1 MNKLLIIESP
11 NKIQTI
17 NKYLKD
23 DNFKIIATIGHI
35 RDLPSNS
42 LGFDEKTLEPRWII
56 PSSKKG
62 LQPKSKIVANIK
74 EEAKN
79 ADEIYLATDPDREG
93 EAISWHV
100 YSILPDRDKAKCKRI
115 TFNEITKP
123 AILEALQHP
132 RNLDDN
138 WIHSQFARRLLDR
151 LVGYKV
157 SKEVR
162 KKTGGRSAG
171 RVQSV
176 ALKMIYDREQQI
188 KHFKPVDWWTLD
200 PISKKYGKLI
210 LREINPKLKS
220 IHVDKTEGDNV
231 SGIDFNDLTSAEK
244 VKADLTK
251 KFKIYH
257 IEKPKR
263 YSSNPKEPYKTST
276 LQQDAINRLKWSV
289 TKATFVAQKL
299 YEGVKIDNEYVAL
312 ISYPRTDSVRISPYF
327 VEQAKKFVTSV
338 FGPQYFQIHKLASDK
353 NKANVQD
360 AHEAIRVTD
369 PFITPSS
376 IKNKIQKEEYELY
389 NLIWCRTIASFMIP
403 AQYENTIVRIIN
415 NENKFYTYSR
425 ILVEPGYKKVY
436 RDDTELPTRDLRLS
450 DDLLGTTIDDIE
462 TIEIKKHTSEPPARY
477 TQASLIKELDNAGVG
492 RPSTYRSMANMA
504 IERGYAQLISH
515 SYQMLSLGDDVVIFL
530 GKYFEFIMDKDFT
543 KFFENQLDLIA
554 EGKLDW
560 KDPIVKF
567 RPILNK
573 SIKKAEKADDK
584 AYTVNRKCPECG
596 SELVYRYTK
605 DKGIR
610 FIGCSN
616 YPKCKYNEFPNT
628 IPSKKT
634 GLKCPECGSDLVIK
648 MSKRKR
654 KFVGCSN
661 YPACNFIM
669 KTNSSMIKTI
679 EDAID
684 ENKIPDVKVEK
695 ATFEKKTADINTKK
709 KSK

>member
-11 NKIQTI
+11 NKIHTI

-74 EEAKN
+74 EEAKK

-100 YSILPDRDKAKCKRI
+100 YSILPDQDKTKCKRI

-123 AILEALQHP
+123 AILAALEHP
-132 RNLDDN
+132 RDLDDN

-200 PISKKYGKLI
+200 PISTKYGKLI
-210 LREINPKLKS
+210 LREIDPKLKN
-220 IHVDKTEGDNV
+220 IKINKTNDESV
-231 SGIDFNDLTSAEK
+231 SGVDFKDLASAEK

-251 KFKIYH
+251 KFKIYR
-257 IEKPKR
+257 IEKPKH
-263 YSSNPKEPYKTST
+263 YFSNPKEPYKTST

-327 VEQAKKFVTSV
+327 TEQAKKFITSA
-338 FGPQYFQIHKLASDK
+338 FGAKYFQIHKQTSDK
-353 NKANVQD
+353 NNANVQD
-360 AHEAIRVTD
+360 AHEAIRVID
-369 PFITPSS
+369 PFITPKS
-376 IKNKIQKEEYELY
+376 IKNKVEKEEYELY
-389 NLIWCRTIASFMIP
+389 NLIWCRTIASFMTP
-403 AQYENTIVRIIN
+403 AQYENTVVRIIN

-425 ILVEPGYKKVY
+425 ILVEPGYKKIY
-436 RDDTELPTRDLRLS
+436 FDDTELPTRDLCLS
-450 DDLLGTTIDDIE
+450 DSLLGKTINDIK

-477 TQASLIKELDNAGVG
+477 TQASLIRELDNAGVG

-504 IERGYAQLISH
+504 IERGYAQLNSH
-515 SYQMLSLGDDVVIFL
+515 SYQMLSLGDDVVKFL
-530 GKYFEFIMDKDFT
+530 GKNFDFIMDKDFT
-543 KFFENQLDLIA
+543 KSFENQLDLIA

-560 KDPIVKF
+560 KSPIKEF
-567 RPILNK
+567 QPILNK
-573 SIKKAEKADDK
+573 SIKKAEKVDNMSNFI
-584 AYTVNRKCPECG
+584 NRKCPECG
-596 SELVYRYTK
+596 GNLVYRFTK

-610 FIGCSN
+610 FIGCNN
-616 YPKCKYNEFPNT
+616 YPKCKYNEFPNAFQ
-628 IPSKKT
+628 PKKT
-634 GLKCPECGSDLVIK
+634 GLKCPECGGDLVIK
-648 MSKRKR
+648 ISKRKR

-661 YPACNFIM
+661 YPTCNFIM
-669 KTNSSMIKTI
+669 KTDSGMIKTI
-679 EDAID
+679 ETAVN

-695 ATFEKKTADINTKK
+695 AVFEKKVIKQKENKK
-709 KSK
+709 K